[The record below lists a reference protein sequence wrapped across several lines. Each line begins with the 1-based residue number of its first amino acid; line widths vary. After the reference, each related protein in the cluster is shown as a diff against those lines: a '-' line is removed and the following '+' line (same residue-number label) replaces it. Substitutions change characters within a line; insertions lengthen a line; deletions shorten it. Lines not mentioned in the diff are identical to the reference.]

1 MYKLNKAKGNT
12 MNAVQETQDIL
23 KNIVNGALAVRYLSK
38 SKHWKKVSPGVFVD
52 GQTGELFN
60 RIGETN
66 DQATANLLR
75 KSNRIAGVQ
84 VNGK

>member
-1 MYKLNKAKGNT
+1 

-23 KNIVNGALAVRYLSK
+23 KNIDNGALAVRYLLK
-38 SKHWKKVSPGVFVD
+38 NKHWKEVDPGVYVD
-52 GQTGELFN
+52 GQTGEKFLK
-60 RIGETN
+60 IGETN

>member
-1 MYKLNKAKGNT
+1 

-23 KNIVNGALAVRYLSK
+23 KNIDNGAVAVRCIAK
-38 SKHWKKVSPGVFVD
+38 NKHWKEVGPDLFVD
-52 GQTGELFN
+52 GQTGELFK

>member
-1 MYKLNKAKGNT
+1 
-12 MNAVQETQDIL
+12 MNAVQENQDIL
-23 KNIVNGALAVRYLSK
+23 KNIDNGALAVRCLSK
-38 SKHWKKVSPGVFVD
+38 SKHWKEVDPGVYVD
-52 GQTGELFN
+52 GQTGEKFN

-84 VNGK
+84 VNGN